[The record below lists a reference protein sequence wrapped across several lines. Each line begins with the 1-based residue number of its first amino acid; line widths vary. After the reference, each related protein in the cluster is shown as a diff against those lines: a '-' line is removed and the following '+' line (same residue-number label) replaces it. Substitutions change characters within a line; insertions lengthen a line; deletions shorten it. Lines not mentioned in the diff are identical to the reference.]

1 MKSLKAKL
9 IVLLITM
16 LLFTMLVP
24 FSRVAAA
31 NKDVQ
36 LIKVTDETGN
46 ENIVIYVDGL
56 EKEAFDYA
64 LAGENAQEG
73 DKTFIKSELDNS
85 DPEQAQ
91 EANQVAVISANDL
104 TAENNYLYIRKSDG
118 SEIKVQLD
126 VNKDTMFTQEKMS
139 LVENTTKRILTTE
152 AKDLASRTEERD
164 GITYT
169 YKVGGLQITDEDQTA
184 EYSYVMA
191 KLPAEGY
198 SELRELADELNSDY
212 ASKTMYSKIEFAN
225 KFYNQYNA
233 LIENADNEN
242 SWQPVENMQ
251 IVQPEDYNEQEHY
264 VVLLKKVAEDGTTT
278 YDAKFMKTYY
288 EGIEE
293 VEPAR
298 TEEVAVQETSKLPI
312 TGDSIVLFV
321 LLAAL
326 VIVAVIV
333 FIRMKK
339 LNKKADK

>member
-16 LLFTMLVP
+16 LLFTMLIP

-31 NKDVQ
+31 NEGVQ
-36 LIKVTDETGN
+36 LIKVTDEAGN

-64 LAGENAQEG
+64 LAGENAEEG

-85 DPEQAQ
+85 DPEQE
-91 EANQVAVISANDL
+91 EANQVAVISASNL

-118 SEIKVQLD
+118 SEIKIQLD

-184 EYSYVMA
+184 EYSYVMV

-198 SELRELADELNSDY
+198 SELRELADELNSNY

-225 KFYNQYNA
+225 RFYNQYNT
-233 LIENADNEN
+233 LIENAENED

-251 IVQPEDYNEQEHY
+251 IVQPEDYGNQEHY

-298 TEEVAVQETSKLPI
+298 TEQVAVQETSKLPI

-326 VIVAVIV
+326 VIVAIIV

>member
-9 IVLLITM
+9 VVLLITM

-31 NKDVQ
+31 NEGVQ

-64 LAGENAQEG
+64 LAGENADEG

-85 DPEQAQ
+85 DPEQVE

-118 SEIKVQLD
+118 SEIKVELD

-225 KFYNQYNA
+225 RFYNQYNA
-233 LIENADNEN
+233 LIKNADNEN
-242 SWQPVENMQ
+242 SWQPVEDMQ
-251 IVQPEDYNEQEHY
+251 IVQPEDYNEQEH
-264 VVLLKKVAEDGTTT
+264 
-278 YDAKFMKTYY
+278 
-288 EGIEE
+288 
-293 VEPAR
+293 
-298 TEEVAVQETSKLPI
+298 
-312 TGDSIVLFV
+312 
-321 LLAAL
+321 
-326 VIVAVIV
+326 
-333 FIRMKK
+333 
-339 LNKKADK
+339 